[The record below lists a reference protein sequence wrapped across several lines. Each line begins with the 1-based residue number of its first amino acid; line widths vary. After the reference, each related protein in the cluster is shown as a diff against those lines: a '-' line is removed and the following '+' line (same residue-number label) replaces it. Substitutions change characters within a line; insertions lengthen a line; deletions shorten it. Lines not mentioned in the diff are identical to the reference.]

1 MFCTEVAPISGL
13 NAGQSTKLSICKLA
27 RLLRRS
33 LTSNEAHTLLSW
45 HCIDMETDP
54 IELPSKSCLKDQP
67 LQSSQTR
74 KDHPFDVHM
83 LAGCPKRCTRFQITL
98 LPGSWY
104 SHRGCVSVGAP
115 AFAPGYAP
123 SVARGSAPSGYARA
137 SLSPPAYGLSPASPT
152 PTAYGSPSATPTA
165 YGSPTATPIPSA
177 PRQTPA
183 APQHTSPAEYAPPA
197 EEDSPP
203 SQWLSSDCEVVSN
216 NADYPDGLQCSG
228 KFPDPSCCS
237 GDTCYTYSFW
247 DSSKPH
253 LAFAASEPHAG
264 LGSCTGDYLIACC
277 PAVVPE

>member
-1 MFCTEVAPISGL
+1 ML
-13 NAGQSTKLSICKLA
+13 STGIMKINILYLVFA
-27 RLLRRS
+27 FAV
-33 LTSNEAHTLLSW
+33 LTSAGAVQGASNGSSSRKLLDDACLGWATSYGQCGGTQCPSGSNQCSDSAYLCCPEDFSCQRFNEYYWSCFPEDSDISVPTAA
-45 HCIDMETDP
+45 P
-54 IELPSKSCLKDQP
+54 APAPS
-67 LQSSQTR
+67 
-74 KDHPFDVHM
+74 
-83 LAGCPKRCTRFQITL
+83 
-98 LPGSWY
+98 
-104 SHRGCVSVGAP
+104 GAP

-123 SVARGSAPSGYARA
+123 SAARGSAPSGYARA
-137 SLSPPAYGLSPASPT
+137 SPSPPAYGLSPASPT

-165 YGSPTATPIPSA
+165 YGSPSATPTASP

-183 APQHTSPAEYAPPA
+183 APQSTPPAEYAPPA

-203 SQWLSSDCEVVSN
+203 SQWLSSDCEVVNN

-228 KFPDPSCCS
+228 ELPDPSCCS

-264 LGSCTGDYLIACC
+264 LGSCTGDFLIACC